1 MPVKNRSA
9 WVLAL
14 ALILFLAALLRL
26 WNINKESFW
35 ADEGWTMILAKG
47 PALTD
52 VVQTMANDQHPPLYF
67 VLMHYWIDLAGNSE
81 VITRL
86 LSAFWSLI
94 GVAALYR
101 LGADLF
107 SPGAGALAALLL
119 ALADNDI
126 FLSQDARHYTAMATL
141 AVLSTLCYFRT
152 LRHPSRRN
160 GIGWLLVSSML
171 MYTHYLGGLILAV
184 QLIHILVFVRPAR
197 RLGDMLFRW
206 VAIGLSWLPW
216 AFVFVEQSLV
226 RYTRP
231 ILYQSTLPNS
241 PESFALVR
249 GDLFGSHWA
258 LTFGL
263 MLLGLVTIV
272 YRDDSARFAWRP
284 ALPTAYLA
292 LWFLLPIMAII
303 WINQSHPIL
312 TTRNF
317 LLLTPVIAVLVGHG
331 FMNLDRRSRTF
342 LLVVLVALDLTT
354 VDAYFV
360 KPPWRQVALDV
371 LDYRV
376 GSEPVLMDVWT
387 DDFALRYHIGRDLHA
402 DPDTLPLL
410 SLPEW
415 RERYGQDFYAYLLQY
430 LSDRDSFWLAYWGDS
445 QNPLF
450 GFFTGHGFARTATQ
464 METHLQIN
472 QIFVYRYDR
481 VKEDVAARFGDLFE
495 LKQARIEQVVPGNPS
510 EIRVSLLWK
519 AAKRPP
525 LDYSVS
531 VFVLDSRGQ
540 LVAQHDSAPLNGRLP
555 TSGWQAGDLRFDSH
569 SLTLP
574 ANLLPGRYDV
584 GVKIYWYGDS
594 KPLPVVGAGPGGSD
608 YFIVGQV
615 ETPASS
621 R

>member
-1 MPVKNRSA
+1 MMLIKNRSA
-9 WVLAL
+9 WVLTL
-14 ALILFLAALLRL
+14 ALILFLATLLRL
-26 WNINKESFW
+26 YNINKESFW
-35 ADEGWTMILAKG
+35 ADEGWTMILSKG

-81 VITRL
+81 VVTRL

-94 GVAALYR
+94 GVAAIYR

-141 AVLSTLCYFRT
+141 AALSTLCYFRY

-160 GIGWLLVSSML
+160 GIGWLLVSSVML
-171 MYTHYLGGLILAV
+171 YTHYLGAFILAI
-184 QLIHILVFVRPAR
+184 QLIHILVFVRPVR

-206 VAIGLSWLPW
+206 LAICLSWLPW

-231 ILYQSTLPNS
+231 ILYQSTLPNT

-263 MLLGLVTIV
+263 MLLGLVYIV
-272 YRDDSARFAWRP
+272 HRGDSIRFTWRP
-284 ALPTAYLA
+284 LLPTAYLA
-292 LWFLLPIMAII
+292 LWFLLPIIALI
-303 WINQSHPIL
+303 WINQNHPIL

-317 LLLTPVIAVLVGHG
+317 LLLTPVIALLIGHG

-376 GSEPVLMDVWT
+376 GNEPVLMDVWT

-415 RERYGQDFYAYLLQY
+415 RERYGQDFYAFLLQY
-430 LSDRDSFWLAYWGDS
+430 LSDKDSFWLAYWGDS

-450 GFFTGHGFARTATQ
+450 GFFTGHGFVRTATQ
-464 METHLQIN
+464 IETHLQTN

-495 LKQARIEQVVPGNPS
+495 LKQAQIEQVVPGNPS
-510 EIRVSLLWK
+510 AIRVSLLWK
-519 AAKRPP
+519 AAKHPP

-531 VFVLDSRGQ
+531 VFVLDSNGQ
-540 LVAQHDSAPLNGRLP
+540 LVAQHDSAPLNGL
-555 TSGWQAGDLRFDSH
+555 AGR
-569 SLTLP
+569 
-574 ANLLPGRYDV
+574 
-584 GVKIYWYGDS
+584 
-594 KPLPVVGAGPGGSD
+594 
-608 YFIVGQV
+608 
-615 ETPASS
+615 
-621 R
+621 